1 MLTQDDLDRAIERH
15 DNNESWQAIA
25 TSLGVS
31 RNILRDYVNGDRV
44 PHVDVHSNWIQSAAC
59 VGEDPQYF
67 EYEPGRDEEAEDAL
81 ARYELAKEVCQGCP
95 VKAQCAT
102 AATGD
107 DRQWTTRGGLMPL
120 QLRSRL
126 KVA

>member
-1 MLTQDDLDRAIERH
+1 MFTQDDLDTVIERH
-15 DNNESWQAIA
+15 DNGEAWTAIA
-25 TSLGVS
+25 KDIGMS
-31 RNILRDYVNGDRV
+31 RNILREYVNGDRV
-44 PHVDVHSNWIQSAAC
+44 AYADVHPSWVQSAAC

-81 ARYELAKEVCQGCP
+81 ARYELAKEICSGCL

-120 QLRSRL
+120 QLRNRL
-126 KVA
+126 KLA

>member
-1 MLTQDDLDRAIERH
+1 MFTQDDLDDCIKRH
-15 DNNESWQAIA
+15 DDGESWSAIA
-25 TSLGVS
+25 SSLGMG
-31 RNILRDYVNGDRV
+31 RNILREYVNGDRV
-44 PHVDVHSNWIQSAAC
+44 PYVEVHPSWVQSAAC

-67 EYEPGRDEEAEDAL
+67 EYEPGRDEEIEDAK
-81 ARYELAKEVCQGCP
+81 ARFELAKEVCQGCV

-102 AATGD
+102 VATGE

-126 KVA
+126 KAA